1 MFQITDS
8 WLVKNK
14 TPRGGWTDLQMRAI
28 GFTEGYQAKKWKK
41 RAIGQWITEEQ
52 KELFESF
59 ANSGFTKK
67 TEKKIR
73 DKIKSGEATLEQVSK
88 AYSHRVESIV
98 WQVSSNNEYVNSSEF
113 LKSSEWA
120 KVRMKVL
127 RKNGAACQCCG
138 ATAKDGA
145 KICVDHIKPRQ
156 FFPQLAL
163 DENNLQV
170 LCDLCN
176 LGKGNV
182 HIEDWR

>member
-1 MFQITDS
+1 MFQITEE
-8 WLVKNK
+8 WLVKNR
-14 TPRGGWTDLQMRAI
+14 TPRGGWTDLQLRAI

-41 RAIGQWITEEQ
+41 RAIGTWITDEQ
-52 KELFESF
+52 KELFEAF
-59 ANSGFTKK
+59 AKSGLTKK
-67 TEKKIR
+67 AEKQIR
-73 DKIKSGEATLEQVSK
+73 EKIKSGEATLQKEAK
-88 AYSHRVESIV
+88 IYSDRVENIV
-98 WQVSSNNEYVNSSEF
+98 WQVSSNIDYVNSSEF

-127 RKNGAACQCCG
+127 RTYGARCQCCG
-138 ATAKDGA
+138 ATAKDGV

-156 FFPQLAL
+156 FFPALAL
-163 DENNLQV
+163 DEDNLQV

>member
-8 WLVKNK
+8 WLMKNR
-14 TPRGGWTDLQMRAI
+14 TPRGGWTDLQLRAI
-28 GFTEGYQAKKWKK
+28 GFTEGYKARKWKK

-52 KELFESF
+52 KTLFESF
-59 ANSGFTKK
+59 SNSGLTKK

-73 DKIKSGEATLEQVSK
+73 ERIKAGEVILEQASNV
-88 AYSHRVESIV
+88 YSNRVEGIV
-98 WQVSSNNEYVNSSEF
+98 WQVGSNNEYINSSDF

-127 RKNGAACQCCG
+127 RKYGAACQCCG